1 MAKKQQP
8 TTPRQRTRE
17 ELVVDT
23 FRYMIRNG
31 DAVRREMEFINRCG
45 GTERKVIYKVEPADS
60 LTNEIAE
67 LIERIN
73 PKKEQ

>member
-17 ELVVDT
+17 ELVIEA

-31 DAVRREMEFINRCG
+31 EAVRKEVTWLTALG
-45 GTERKVIYKVEPADS
+45 GYETKEIYKVEP
-60 LTNEIAE
+60 N
-67 LIERIN
+67 RR
-73 PKKEQ
+73 